1 METVVRRSLFLFLKR
16 NKKMVT
22 IDILKETFWSLSAN
36 KVRSGLTILG
46 IVIGIASVITM
57 VAIGQGAQ
65 ASIASSIQSIGSNLI
80 IVRPGAQHSG
90 GVSSGAGSNT
100 TLTLEDAN
108 AIKNEVQNVQAVA
121 PEDSKR
127 AQVTAKGTNTNT
139 QIVGTVPDYVVI
151 RNISMESGAFITDQ
165 AVRSSAKV
173 AVLGAT
179 TRDDLFGA
187 GANPVGQS
195 IRIKS
200 VDFDVVGV
208 TVAKGGSGFTSPDD
222 SIYIPIS
229 SAQHFITGDTFVTTV
244 NVAASDQNSMTAV
257 QNQISDLLLKR
268 HGITDPLQAD
278 FSLMNQ
284 ADIIATA
291 SSITG
296 TFTILLSSIAGISL
310 LVGGIGIMN
319 MMLTTVTE
327 RTREIGLRKAVGIKK
342 LHINLQFLAEA
353 VALTFLG
360 GFLGVVLGWLA
371 SLAVSKF
378 VPQLTT
384 QISLSS
390 VLLAFGVSAGV
401 GIVFG
406 FYPARRAANLSP
418 MEALRYE

>member
-1 METVVRRSLFLFLKR
+1 MIT
-16 NKKMVT
+16 T
-22 IDILKETFWSLSAN
+22 DILKETFWSLSAN

-65 ASIASSIQSIGSNLI
+65 ASIASSIESIGSNLI
-80 IVRPGAQHSG
+80 IVRPGAQRTA
-90 GVSSGAGSNT
+90 GVSSGAGSSA
-100 TLTLEDAN
+100 TLTVDDAN
-108 AIKNEVQNVQAVA
+108 AIKNEIANVSAVA

-139 QIVGTVPDYVVI
+139 QIVGTVSDYATV
-151 RNISMESGAFITDQ
+151 RNIAMDSGTFITDQ
-165 AVRSSAKV
+165 AVKSSAKV

-179 TRDDLFGA
+179 TRDDLFGVN
-187 GANPVGQS
+187 ANPVGQV
-195 IRIKS
+195 IRIKN
-200 VDFDVVGV
+200 VDFDVIGV

-229 SAQHFITGDTFVTTV
+229 SAQHFITGDTFVSTV
-244 NVAASDQNSMTAV
+244 SVAANDQNSMASV
-257 QNQISDLLLKR
+257 QNNISDLLLKR
-268 HGITDPLQAD
+268 HSISDPQQAD

-291 SSITG
+291 LSITG

-342 LHINLQFLAEA
+342 IYINMQFLAEA

-360 GFLGVVLGWLA
+360 GFLGVVLGWGA
-371 SLAVSKF
+371 SMLVTKF
-378 VPQLTT
+378 VPSLTT
-384 QISLSS
+384 QVSMSS